1 MKRIRNLFILL
12 FSLFLISC
20 ENGFLLSK
28 TEDDFV
34 TVTVN
39 ASLIDSARKVIPEA
53 DSELPKKFRYSFYVD
68 DELIREKL
76 MFDELPASFEKIK
89 CGTHTFKVEAY
100 NGDGENIIYSGSVT
114 QEVSKNGA
122 EICVVLTPTADA
134 TGNLEYYFVLENN
147 NYDKYAYFEDA
158 INDITSFMRDE
169 YSIEDEDLIAQVNKE
184 PKLSAKLVNLDTNE
198 PVVFAYSCTFE
209 TLTDYITESDVI
221 TGIDLNNWIVY
232 KLNIGNI
239 PAGNYCLTVKAEN
252 CCIFEYSYYGGSTIS
267 YSTFALCSDV
277 VVISPKQTTS
287 NFIKDNEENVIKNE
301 LKYYSLFENSGPKEV
316 YSIYYDVD
324 DVPADAVR
332 QYTINS
338 ENTPYLNFKATDDK
352 PYYYAGLYLDKE
364 FTKPVATPKD
374 FGATFG
380 NVQLYAKKIEKYP
393 MCFDETD
400 PIGYSNIYFEGFSN
414 SYGIYSQK
422 LIESGSYK
430 IILGSPVENENKQY
444 AYYWEEADDFYGQ
457 NYYLLK
463 RVNVSDAE
471 ESTEIY
477 FERWDTQN
485 IRIEGVYEQDNAI
498 FTVSNYEDGDDSSI
512 CLAGKIND
520 FTGFSTKISLKELLS
535 LTDDEIEWVSFDKLR
550 IDEKYLYVYV
560 KNNVEESEYTH
571 AIFRFNYSVSVENRE
586 FVIDYSTK
594 KIFNVDSYLVT
605 DASGMYQFDT
615 LTDIQVQ
622 DGSVYLLF
630 KKLDTDWGDGI
641 VYSYGALCKL
651 KSSDDTFGIDTSF
664 GKNGFFGMLD
674 VDKVKNNNSR
684 GNVGSNYTFCTPENS
699 YSQSLFGPTKF
710 IAVKPK
716 KLVFADNGFGWWEES
731 GTGHSTWI
739 KMNRIVEL
747 DLESMTMSSFV
758 TDRNLGVVDNFLV
771 DIDIGNYGGTH
782 NMVESAENKGNGF
795 NETKIDNSSTY
806 IYLCEF

>member
-53 DSELPKKFRYSFYVD
+53 NSELLKQFCYSFYVD
-68 DELIREKL
+68 NELIREKL
-76 MFDELPASFEKIK
+76 RFNELPASFGKIK

-100 NGDGENIIYSGSVT
+100 DSDGVNIIYSGSVT

-134 TGNLEYYFVLENN
+134 TGDLEYYFVLEQYYNF
-147 NYDKYAYFEDA
+147 DYAWY
-158 INDITSFMRDE
+158 NDYKDDIISILVEKGETSE
-169 YSIEDEDLIAQVNKE
+169 LTSLVTTNPSLSVN
-184 PKLSAKLVNLDTNE
+184 LVNMDDNTSLPLDDKCFFTQE
-198 PVVFAYSCTFE
+198 DDFSGEDVF
-209 TLTDYITESDVI
+209 DGV
-221 TGIDLNNWIVY
+221 DLDNWIVY
-232 KLNIGNI
+232 KLYIDNI
-239 PAGNYCLTVKAEN
+239 PAGNYCLTVIANN
-252 CCIFEYSYYGGSTIS
+252 CCMYDYFDANIS

-301 LKYYSLFENSGPKEV
+301 LKYYSPFEDSGSKEV

-338 ENTPYLNFKATDDK
+338 GNFLYLNFKATDDK

-400 PIGYSNIYFEGFSN
+400 SIGYSNIYFEGFSS
-414 SYGIYSQK
+414 SYGINSQK
-422 LIESGSYK
+422 LIESSSYK

-444 AYYWEEADDFYGQ
+444 AYYWEEADD
-457 NYYLLK
+457 YYLLK

-477 FERWDTQN
+477 YEWWETQN

-512 CLAGKIND
+512 YLVGQINGD
-520 FTGFSTKISLKELLS
+520 NMNTKISLAELLS
-535 LTDDEIEWVSFDKLR
+535 LTGDESEWVSFDKLR

-560 KNNVEESEYTH
+560 KNNGEESEYTH

-594 KIFNVDSYLVT
+594 KIFNVDSYLAT
-605 DASGMYQFDT
+605 DASGMIQFDT

-630 KKLDTDWGDGI
+630 KKLDTDWDDNI

-664 GKNGFFGMLD
+664 GKDGFFGMLD
-674 VDKVKNNNSR
+674 VEQVKNNNKR
-684 GNVGSNYTFCTPENS
+684 ENVGYNYTFCTPEKS
-699 YSQSLFGPTKF
+699 SSQSLFGPTKF

-716 KLVFADNGFGWWEES
+716 KLVFADNGFGWWEDS
-731 GTGHSTWI
+731 KIGYSTWI

-758 TDRNLGVVDNFLV
+758 TDRDLGINEISV
-771 DIDIGNYGGTH
+771 GNHGGTH
-782 NMVESAENKGNGF
+782 NMVASAENKGNGF
-795 NETKIDNSSTY
+795 NETKIDNSSTF